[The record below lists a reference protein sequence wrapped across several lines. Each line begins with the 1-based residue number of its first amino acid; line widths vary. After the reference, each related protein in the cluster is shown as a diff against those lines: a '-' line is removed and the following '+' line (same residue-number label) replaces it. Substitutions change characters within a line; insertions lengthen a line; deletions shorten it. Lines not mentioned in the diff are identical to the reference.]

1 VALERYG
8 LGAIITAD
16 SKPFVS
22 ETGKAR
28 NSLTQFVKTANQAPA
43 AVSRM
48 GAAVSRASMVMRQ
61 GATQMAAGA
70 RQLGAGLR
78 NAALGALPLTVAVG
92 AGIVKAAQFEKQMS
106 AVGAI
111 TRANE
116 QDMAKLNKEA
126 KRMGI
131 VSVFSATQAGEA
143 MEHLARAGA
152 NADQIIAALGGTMNA
167 AAADS
172 IDLATASNIVAQT
185 VKAMDLQWS
194 DAAHVADVLALTSA
208 SANTNITM
216 LGESFKYGAAMAKG
230 LDISLE
236 ETSAIFGKLGD
247 AGLKGSIAGTSFVNM
262 MNKIVKPSG
271 KAEAAMEKWGISLE
285 DSNKELKP
293 ISTII
298 HEISTK
304 MDAIPS
310 AAERAAMSVEFFGL
324 RGVKAYNALK
334 IQGKE
339 AIDDLEN
346 KLIAASYGIGAAAE
360 AAEKRLDNFLGR
372 LTLFGASVESLS
384 IGLFAPMLKSF
395 TPVVEEMT
403 TGLNN
408 VLFSLDA
415 LNDIKAE
422 ESKQNAASAQ
432 LIAKTANERLQA
444 AGAMENYA
452 KSTRS
457 AIQVLNR
464 MQMSEE
470 DLSRA
475 QIEARK
481 RGVLAS
487 FEAESRRRGE
497 MIKTAQL
504 AAANVKTED
513 QLGDARRKMMDSQ
526 IKSMTAARK
535 TEAQKYVD
543 IAFSSAKGA
552 AEAQKWLRQRVLE
565 EALASNKTMT
575 KAEREA
581 MIQSMDNLMMIEAEK
596 AKQADKLRAEIFSI
610 EKLQEIERK
619 HGAAAVQIALGVQD
633 AVNGIIEAWEGLVS
647 NVKEFGKVLESR
659 LGKDGLRSLGKYA
672 TYFAIIAA
680 AIVPVALA
688 AYAFSFIIGGLA
700 KAFVGLKMIAV
711 GALTVIKGALAA
723 LAAAFWPITLAI
735 VALGVAFAFYRKEGE
750 SFGETMTRL
759 WGDIK
764 TAAMD
769 FYNAAKEIIA
779 GFQARWDEVVGGI
792 KERWMALWTS
802 VVSRIENTAAKI
814 KAKFNEIFGHW
825 FQGISEMEISWGA
838 VGGAIVDGIVWVSDA
853 LIAVIDLIVSVVT
866 TVAEV
871 IMNVLEGPLEFLVSV
886 IDTIRVN
893 LDSFIEVVADMWNSV
908 KDTFLTV
915 FGEIKAAIAE
925 ISAELFGSSEQAS
938 TAWAEAGQVV
948 GAAILAILHTVAT
961 VIKWVVKG
969 VGHVISTVVHI
980 IKNTII
986 GVKKVFEN
994 VFGGIMQ
1001 IMEGDFLGG
1010 IKRIGIAIFNALTLP
1025 IRAALGGLL
1034 KLVRKIPYVEEGLK
1048 FMGVDINSIQ
1058 SWLDEGM
1065 KYEGESKYEKRQKAS
1080 ETAARKA
1087 SETLDEKSKEKAVK
1101 VDVQS
1106 SSPNFAAQIAEKKG
1120 LVEAIGDL
1128 KTQQKRKAA
1137 QQPKVDVGV
1146 NLEDKRTLDIKNQ
1159 MCVDGEGM
1167 NVATARHKQEIHDR
1181 AGYKSTPWQRRAML
1195 EHGAAPVKRAA
1206 G

>member
-1 VALERYG
+1 MALERYG
-8 LGAIITAD
+8 LGALITAD

-22 ETGKAR
+22 ETGRAH
-28 NSLTQFVKTANQAPA
+28 NSLGQFVKTANQAPA
-43 AVSRM
+43 AMSRM
-48 GAAVSRASMVMRQ
+48 GASVSRASQIMRQ
-61 GATQMAAGA
+61 GAAQMATGA
-70 RQLGAGLR
+70 QQLGAGLR

-106 AVGAI
+106 AVGAV

-152 NADQIIAALGGTMNA
+152 NADQIIASLGGTMNA

-216 LGESFKYGAAMAKG
+216 LGESFKYGASMAKG
-230 LDISLE
+230 LNISLE
-236 ETSAIFGKLGD
+236 ETSAVFGKLGD

-262 MNKIVKPSG
+262 MNKLIKPTG
-271 KAEAAMEKWGISLE
+271 AAEAKMKEWGITLE

-304 MDAIPS
+304 MEAIPS
-310 AAERAAMSVEFFGL
+310 AAERAALSVEFFGL
-324 RGVKAYNALK
+324 RGVKAYNALR

-384 IGLFAPMLKSF
+384 IGLFAPMLKAF

-415 LNDIKAE
+415 LNDIQAE
-422 ESKQNAASAQ
+422 ESKQNAESAQ
-432 LIAKTANERLQA
+432 LIAKTVNQRLQA
-444 AGAMENYA
+444 AGAVESYA

-487 FEAESRRRGE
+487 FEAESRRRAE

-504 AAANVKTED
+504 AAANVNTED
-513 QLGDARRKMMDSQ
+513 QLGDARRKMMNQQ
-526 IKSMTAARK
+526 IKAMTDARK
-535 TEAQKYVD
+535 AEVQKQID
-543 IAFSSAKGA
+543 IAFSGARGA
-552 AEAQKWLRQRVLE
+552 ADAQKWLRQRVLE
-565 EALASNKTMT
+565 EALASNKAMT
-575 KAEREA
+575 DAERDA
-581 MIQSMDNLMMIEAEK
+581 MVQSMDNLMVLEAEK
-596 AKQADKLRAEIFSI
+596 AKRADQLRAEIFSI

-619 HGAAAVQIALGVQD
+619 HGSAAVQIALGIQD
-633 AVNGIIEAWEGLVS
+633 AVNGIIESWEGLVS
-647 NVKEFGKVLESR
+647 SVKEFGKTLESK
-659 LGKDGLRSLGKYA
+659 LGKDGLRTLSKYA

-680 AIVPVALA
+680 AIVPLALA
-688 AYAFSFIIGGLA
+688 ATAFSFILGGLA
-700 KAFVGLKMIAV
+700 KAFIGLKTMAI

-723 LAAAFWPITLAI
+723 VAAAFWPIVAVVAVLA
-735 VALGVAFAFYRKEGE
+735 VAFAFYRKEGE
-750 SFGETMTRL
+750 SFGDTMTRL

-764 TAAMD
+764 KAAMD
-769 FYNAAKEIIA
+769 FYGAVKEIIA
-779 GFQARWDEVVGGI
+779 GFQARWNEVVGGVA
-792 KERWMALWTS
+792 ERWASLWES
-802 VVSRIENTAAKI
+802 VVSRVENTVAKI

-825 FQGISEMEISWGA
+825 FAGMEDLEISWSA
-838 VGGAIVDGIVWVSDA
+838 VGAAIVDGIVWISDA
-853 LIAVIDLIVSVVT
+853 VITVIDLIVSAAT
-866 TVAEV
+866 TAAET
-871 IMNVLEGPLEFLVSV
+871 IMSVLEGPLEFVVAL
-886 IDTIRVN
+886 IDTVRAN
-893 LDSFIEVVADMWNSV
+893 LDSFIQVVTDMWQPV
-908 KDTFLTV
+908 KETFLMV
-915 FGEIKAAIAE
+915 FGEIKSAIAE

-938 TAWAEAGQVV
+938 ASWAEAGRVV
-948 GAAILAILHTVAT
+948 GAAILAVLHTVAT

-969 VGHVISTVVHI
+969 VGQVISTVVHI
-980 IKNTII
+980 VKNVII
-986 GVKKVFEN
+986 GAKRYIEN

-1001 IMEGDFLGG
+1001 ILEGDFLGG
-1010 IKRIGIAIFNALTLP
+1010 IKRIGIAIFNALTMP

-1034 KLVRKIPYVEEGLK
+1034 KLVRKIPQVEEGLK
-1048 FMGVDINSIQ
+1048 FMGVDVNSIQ
-1058 SWLDEGM
+1058 RWLDEGIS
-1065 KYEGESKYEKRQKAS
+1065 YEGENQREKRRTT
-1080 ETAARKA
+1080 EMAAQKA

-1106 SSPNFAAQIAEKKG
+1106 SSPDFAAQIAEKKG

-1137 QQPKVDVGV
+1137 QPPQVDVGV

-1159 MCVDGEGM
+1159 MCVDGEGL
-1167 NVATARHKQEIHDR
+1167 NVASSRHKQEIHDR